1 MYKIASGNVMYDAG
15 SPKSV
20 LCDNLEGWS
29 GEGARRGDQEGGDTC
44 ITMANSCCC
53 MAKNHHNIVK

>member
-1 MYKIASGNVMYDAG
+1 MYKIASGSVMYDAG
-15 SPKSV
+15 SQKSA

-44 ITMANSCCC
+44 IPMAIPV
-53 MAKNHHNIVK
+53 AVWLHNIAK